1 MKHAQP
7 PVSVDQ
13 EALDQE
19 SDDVGGEDVQRH
31 SLESGNQILV
41 YTGGK

>member
-13 EALDQE
+13 EALDEE
-19 SDDVGGEDVQRH
+19 SNDVGGEDVQRH
-31 SLESGNQILV
+31 SLKNGN
-41 YTGGK
+41 